1 MLQVG
6 KKLEKMSMRQL
17 EDWKEQ
23 SEELEAE
30 TALRQTVT
38 AGYLF
43 QILNCHLIVCL
54 RHDICQKIYATT
66 VLEARIL
73 RKKCVNCNISQFA
86 TKERKCFKMS

>member
-1 MLQVG
+1 MGHPILYTLYAIQCNAMQYRFLMKLCFLLDKEMMLQVG

-54 RHDICQKIYATT
+54 
-66 VLEARIL
+66 
-73 RKKCVNCNISQFA
+73 
-86 TKERKCFKMS
+86 

>member
-38 AGYLF
+38 DGYLF
-43 QILNCHLIVCL
+43 QILNCHLIIVCDDFTQT
-54 RHDICQKIYATT
+54 RSQGSSRTKKTVKKADI
-66 VLEARIL
+66 V
-73 RKKCVNCNISQFA
+73 
-86 TKERKCFKMS
+86 CFGRPPPLNR